1 MPDFFY
7 KAADASGTIIK
18 GIHSA
23 GSVDELALYLQRT
36 GFHLL
41 HHKKTRLKSLY
52 SFWEFLK
59 FGSVSRRDLIDFS
72 NNIGTML
79 RAGVSLAHCLSELH
93 GDMSNRYFKKVIKQL
108 LQDITSGDTLN
119 VAMAR
124 APSVFPELYV
134 NVVSIGEA
142 TGSLDKV
149 FFDLARHLKR
159 LDDLVLQ
166 TRKALIYPFFVLVTL
181 FLLAYVYLSVVF
193 PLLFTLLE
201 EFDTEL
207 PRITIIIQSLSEFMQ
222 ARWSYV
228 LAFLIFLFLFY
239 VIGRRTR
246 SVRYCFDWFELN
258 IPGLKKLFIGMRMA
272 FFMRYMSMLLGA
284 GIDML
289 RGMELSIKSTN
300 NIYLQKILLECLS
313 EVSAGAMISDSFR
326 ARKIIPNMV
335 TRMISVGEEAGTVSE
350 QMEYV
355 ADQYEEDLS
364 RRINWAFEV
373 MGPMVIFI
381 LAGMALILIMGVMLP
396 IYDLVGELSSQTNQ
410 SF

>member
-7 KAADASGTIIK
+7 RATDASGTIIK
-18 GIHSA
+18 GIRSA
-23 GSVDELALYLQRT
+23 KSVDELALYLQRT

-41 HHKKTRLKSLY
+41 DHKKTRIKRLY
-52 SFWEFLK
+52 SFWDFLK
-59 FGSVSRRDLIDFS
+59 LGSVSRRDLIDFS

-79 RAGVSLAHCLSELH
+79 KSGVSLAHCLSELH
-93 GDMSNRYFKKVIKQL
+93 GDMSNRYFKKIIEQL
-108 LQDITSGDTLN
+108 LQDITSGDSLN

-124 APSVFPELYV
+124 APNVFPELYV

-181 FLLAYVYLSVVF
+181 FLLAYVYLSFVF

-207 PRITIIIQSLSEFMQ
+207 PQITIIIQSVSVFMQ
-222 ARWSYV
+222 AKWFYV
-228 LAFLIFLFLFY
+228 LTFLVLLFFLY
-239 VIGRRTR
+239 IIGRRTR
-246 SVRYCFDWFELN
+246 SVRYCFDWCELN
-258 IPGLKKLFIGMRMA
+258 IPVIKKLFIGMRMA

-300 NIYLQKILLECLS
+300 NLYLKKILNECLS
-313 EVSAGAMISDSFR
+313 EVAAGAMVSDSFR
-326 ARKIIPNMV
+326 RRKIIPNMV
-335 TRMISVGEEAGTVSE
+335 TRMISVGEEAGTVSD

-355 ADQYEEDLS
+355 ADQYEEDLA
-364 RRINWAFEV
+364 RRINWAFEI

-381 LAGMALILIMGVMLP
+381 LAGMALLLIMGVMLP
-396 IYDLVGELSSQTNQ
+396 IYDLVGELSTQANQ